1 MDESFV
7 RDELLLLTVM
17 GESAQEHAQ
26 LVQAAARVWPK
37 VYGHA
42 RVGSCA
48 DGRLRRRRPVDGR
61 AIPKPGTLTA
71 W

>member
-7 RDELLLLTVM
+7 RDELFLLTVM

-26 LVQAAARVWPK
+26 LAQAAARVWPK

-42 RVGSCA
+42 RVLMGDCA
-48 DGRLRRRRPVDGR
+48 GDDRWMAGHPQNQEH
-61 AIPKPGTLTA
+61 
-71 W
+71 